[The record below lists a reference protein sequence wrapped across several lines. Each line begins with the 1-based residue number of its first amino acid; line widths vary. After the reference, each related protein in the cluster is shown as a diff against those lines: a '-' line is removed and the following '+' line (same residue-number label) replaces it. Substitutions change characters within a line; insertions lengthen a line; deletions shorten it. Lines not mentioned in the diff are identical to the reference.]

1 MDRVSKITT
10 RLVRMRIGIGR
21 TYLSRK
27 SLRRAIVPVDC
38 RTEGVVILIGTGSV
52 QTLQGVDSMTG
63 RRVILQVATLNIQF
77 GDSRRNEY
85 VGPGSQFHACA
96 RQVKPS
102 G

>member
-1 MDRVSKITT
+1 
-10 RLVRMRIGIGR
+10 
-21 TYLSRK
+21 
-27 SLRRAIVPVDC
+27 
-38 RTEGVVILIGTGSV
+38 
-52 QTLQGVDSMTG
+52 MTG